1 MLSKLFPR
9 STQTQKPIGPTLSTN
24 PTEPS
29 PSPSADSETFRQA
42 WAEVEEMIE
51 EIEKAQELLPK
62 LERMLYTK
70 TGTLKKADIEFLISA
85 LKKL

>member
-9 STQTQKPIGPTLSTN
+9 STQTQKPIGPTLSIN

-29 PSPSADSETFRQA
+29 PSPSADSDREFFIQA
-42 WAEVEEMIE
+42 SEKFK